1 MKNSNPLC
9 MYGKSLKQP
18 KERKQIPASNF
29 FFYSLTKVEKT
40 RKTMYVI
47 DESAETLF
55 SFTPGK
61 QVSWYHLLT

>member
-1 MKNSNPLC
+1 
-9 MYGKSLKQP
+9 MYVWQKSKTA
-18 KERKQIPASNF
+18 KREKTDSCFKIF

-40 RKTMYVI
+40 RKIMYVT
-47 DESAETLF
+47 DEGAETLF

>member
-1 MKNSNPLC
+1 

-47 DESAETLF
+47 DESADESAETLH
-55 SFTPGK
+55 
-61 QVSWYHLLT
+61 SW

>member
-47 DESAETLF
+47 DESADESAETLH
-55 SFTPGK
+55 
-61 QVSWYHLLT
+61 SW